1 MTTVDVNVLEFIVEV
16 LGCIWLQKAQVHNQ
30 HLLRDCLKVSIGADE
45 EDTRSEEAVF
55 KIAVQYAACWLTDKL
70 LQDLVAV
77 PVIFLKEHK
86 LTTSDLHAAPQ
97 TAITIANSGEGIFS
111 LEFKVIAMKS
121 KMLTQCLGISK
132 RLHRIKIV
140 QPQIIMTLTVN
151 VCGKYEDTFG
161 ETDDK
166 WKVLKENK
174 MLITSIHH
182 YIGKE
187 YAEFL
192 KFKLQVGNPVE
203 LAGLKSSS
211 GEPFRIK
218 MTPATALLTPKNN
231 SFTFSKVA
239 VFAYCPGM
247 CPMLEC
253 QDLTFFEDPQ
263 TLAKWNEFHQES
275 LLLEKNNLYV
285 EGVAHPDILF
295 NVGEPSNE
303 QSEAGY
309 KSVLLIFLF
318 FDFFSELTSSLHG
331 LRVLLKDTMQKLP
344 EVLKSNQSSIKNA
357 IHDTLEK
364 VLVPQ
369 KRQNKML
376 LKAVVAIPLL
386 AESLHGIVT
395 RSTHQQFRER
405 YFREFKCSDS
415 QELSIAIQDCLI
427 DIAGS
432 SMGIDKAKLKA
443 GIIPCFVTKPCKTDG
458 LPTQNPIEEMQSSC
472 KNISQQEESSTFYSE
487 NIPKMDQCV
496 PIDFDTNGAETS
508 ASEIYS
514 DPSSNTSCH
523 KLNCENASKYRHRAT
538 YSDTELSTE
547 TKADFTYID
556 LHKVSN
562 KLSTTK
568 QVEDM
573 HEVTSIGSSFQNI
586 SGSLALKCKNK
597 YFPTSDMFE
606 EKIETTQKTISMYNY
621 SPKTKKMCLEQNK
634 HKSLACSV
642 HGDKWCSC
650 EWQVE

>member
-70 LQDLVAV
+70 LQDLVAEV

-203 LAGLKSSS
+203 LA
-211 GEPFRIK
+211 
-218 MTPATALLTPKNN
+218 
-231 SFTFSKVA
+231 
-239 VFAYCPGM
+239 
-247 CPMLEC
+247 
-253 QDLTFFEDPQ
+253 
-263 TLAKWNEFHQES
+263 
-275 LLLEKNNLYV
+275 
-285 EGVAHPDILF
+285 GVAHPDILF